1 MSGEGRHRRGR
12 GLEVAARLQWLALA
26 LLALGL
32 PGLQP
37 ALLLSWLALGLC
49 LLAALKLLEARRPAE
64 RRLVALLQLVCA
76 GLLGALQPDLGP
88 SLLQLLAVLLA
99 LAGLLAL
106 ESGEGP
112 DWRLL
117 LRRSLLVVLAALPMA
132 LALFVLLP
140 RLEPFT
146 SVPSLGSGMAVS
158 GLSDRLAPG
167 SIAALVSSDAPA
179 ARVRFEGMAP
189 PGAAERYWRV
199 LVHERFDGESWTAAG
214 HEGLGTA
221 GASAD
226 PALAPTALPPVAL
239 PPAEGM
245 ELWLSEPSAV
255 AAVPWGGSG
264 RPLGGDLRLGRAGV
278 LRHRGAAAGRRLY
291 GIATPRRPAAGGEA
305 WRHQPPGPLDL
316 QLPRGANPRL
326 ERLAARWQGLGSSA
340 ARLEAAERWFRGQ
353 GFRYSRSP
361 GPLPATAAL
370 DALLFERRLGFCGH
384 YASGFT
390 ALMRASGVPARVV
403 SGYRGGAWVQP
414 ISGPGY
420 LDLRQS
426 DAHAW
431 SEVWLDG
438 EGWRRV
444 DPTAW
449 VSGGAGSQAAA
460 AHGGA
465 ATWLVRQWW
474 GLDLAWAR
482 WWLGFDRG
490 RQEALLERLLGGR
503 RELVGVLVLAALS
516 VGLGGGLAGLRWLG
530 REAGSAADRPRR
542 ELESALRQLAR
553 EGLVPAAGETP
564 ERFCGR
570 LAATDPQ
577 LGAALEALVEP
588 YQGWRFGRER
598 HDRQAERELLGRMR
612 RQRRRLRALGRRQSG
627 SRPMG

>member
-1 MSGEGRHRRGR
+1 MSGAGMGR
-12 GLEVAARLQWLALA
+12 GWEMAARLQWLALA

-37 ALLLSWLALGLC
+37 ALLLSWLALGLI
-49 LLAALKLLEARRPAE
+49 LLAGLKLLEARRPAE

-117 LRRSLLVVLAALPMA
+117 VRRSLQVVVAALPMA

-146 SVPSLGSGMAVS
+146 AVPGLGSGMAVS

-167 SIAALVSSDAPA
+167 GIAALVSSNAPA
-179 ARVRFEGMAP
+179 ARVSFAGMGP
-189 PGAAERYWRV
+189 PSAAERYWRV
-199 LVHERFDGESWTAAG
+199 LVHERFDGESWISAGPEANGAAG
-214 HEGLGTA
+214 APAPLEPA
-221 GASAD
+221 AKAQAAEASQ
-226 PALAPTALPPVAL
+226 
-239 PPAEGM
+239 
-245 ELWLSEPSAV
+245 LWLSEPSGV

-264 RPLGGDLRLGRAGV
+264 RPLGGDLRLERQGV
-278 LRHRGAAAGRRLY
+278 LRHRGSAAGRRLY
-291 GIATPRRPAAGGEA
+291 ALATARVPAADGDG
-305 WRHQPPGPLDL
+305 WRQQPPGPLDL

-326 ERLAARWQGLGSSA
+326 EQLAARWQRLGSAA
-340 ARLEAAERWFRGQ
+340 ARLEATERWFRSQ
-353 GFRYSRSP
+353 GFRYSRTP
-361 GPLPATAAL
+361 GALPATTPL

-390 ALMRASGVPARVV
+390 ALMRAAGVPARVV

-431 SEVWLDG
+431 SEVWLEG

-449 VSGGAGSQAAA
+449 VSGGAGERAPAAN
-460 AHGGA
+460 GGA
-465 ATWLVRQWW
+465 ANWLVRQWW
-474 GLDLAWAR
+474 GLDLAWGR
-482 WWLGFDRG
+482 WWLGFDRS

-503 RELVGVLVLAALS
+503 RELVGLLVLAAVS
-516 VGLGGGLAGLRWLG
+516 VGLVGGLAGLRWLG
-530 REAGSAADRPRR
+530 RGADTPADRPRQ
-542 ELESALRQLAR
+542 ELDRALRQLAR
-553 EGLVPAAGETP
+553 EGLEPVGGETP
-564 ERFCGR
+564 ERFCRR
-570 LAATDPQ
+570 LAATDPE
-577 LGAALEALVEP
+577 LGAALQALVEP
-588 YQGWRFGRER
+588 YQGWRFGRGR
-598 HDRQAERELLGRMR
+598 HDRQTERELVGRMR
-612 RQRRRLRALGRRQSG
+612 RQRRRLRTLGRRQRR
-627 SRPMG
+627 SRPLR